1 MTESPPPFDSTAFL
15 KSLPHRPGVYR
26 MVDADGLLLY
36 VGKAKDLKKRV
47 STYFR
52 RSGRTVR
59 NASMMERTHD
69 VQVTVTHTEAEALL
83 LESNLIKQH
92 RPRYNILLRD
102 DKSYPYIHVS
112 TEQAFPR
119 LGFHRGS
126 RRGKGRYFGPYANAG
141 AVRETLNLLQKL
153 FRVRQCEDSFF
164 ANRSRPCLQHQ
175 IDRCTA
181 PCVDRISAR
190 EYAKDVGRAM
200 QFLEGKSEAVI
211 AALVADMEAAAGR
224 LDFERAALFRDQ
236 IETLRRVSERQY
248 VTGEKGDL
256 DIVACALGGETAC
269 IQVFTIRAGLNL
281 GNTSF
286 FPSLP
291 EAATYT
297 EILAAFLGQYY
308 LSHQIPEHVL
318 LSHRLDGQETLEEM
332 LSGLRGRRVSVSAA
346 VRGERARWLDLAR
359 RNAEHGL
366 NARRAARADHLH
378 RLRALQGALELDQR
392 PERMEC
398 FDISHTLGEATVA
411 SCVVFDQ
418 GQPLKSDYRRFNIEG
433 CAPGDDYAAMHQALS
448 RRYRRLKV
456 GEGPLPDVLLIDGGQ
471 GQVAQAAAVLEE
483 LQIEGVAL
491 VGVAKGPDRR
501 PGLETLVVAGRPKT
515 LPAHSPALHLIQQIR
530 DEAHRFAITGHRQR
544 RGRARRTSTLE
555 EISGLGPK
563 RRQSLLKHFGGLR
576 GVSRA
581 GVEEL
586 AKVPG
591 ISPRLARDIYDR
603 LHWNSEL

>member
-1 MTESPPPFDSTAFL
+1 ML
-15 KSLPHRPGVYR
+15 
-26 MVDADGLLLY
+26 DAEGELLY

-52 RSGRTVR
+52 RSGLTVR
-59 NASMMERTHD
+59 NASMMGRTHH
-69 VQVTVTHTEAEALL
+69 VEVTVTHTEAEALL
-83 LESNLIKQH
+83 LESNLIKRH

-112 TEQAFPR
+112 TQQGFPR
-119 LGFHRGS
+119 LAFHRGA
-126 RRGKGRYFGPYANAG
+126 RRGKGRYFGTYANAG

-181 PCVDRISAR
+181 PCVGRISAD
-190 EYAKDVGRAM
+190 EYAQDVAHAV
-200 QFLEGKSEAVI
+200 QFLEGRSEAVV
-211 AALVADMEAAAGR
+211 AALVKGMEAAAER

-248 VTGEKGDL
+248 VSGERGDL
-256 DIVACALGGETAC
+256 DIIACALAGETAC
-269 IQVFTIRAGLNL
+269 VQVFTIRAGLNL

-286 FPSLP
+286 FPGLP
-291 EAATYT
+291 EGATEA

-308 LSHQIPEHVL
+308 LGHEIPEHIL
-318 LSHRLDGQETLEEM
+318 LSHPLDEQATLEEM
-332 LSGLRGRRVSVSAA
+332 LSGLRGRRTGVTAT
-346 VRGERARWLDLAR
+346 VRGERARWLELAR

-366 NARRAARADHLH
+366 NARLATRADHLR
-378 RLRALQGALELDQR
+378 RLEALQSVLELDQS
-392 PERMEC
+392 PGRMEC

-411 SCVVFDQ
+411 SCVVFEQ

-433 CAPGDDYAAMHQALS
+433 CEPGDDYAAMHQALS

-456 GEGPLPDVLLIDGGQ
+456 GEGRLPDILFIDGGK
-471 GQVAQAAAVLEE
+471 GQVAQADAVLEE
-483 LQIEGVAL
+483 LQIEGVL
-491 VGVAKGPDRR
+491 VVGVAKGPDRR
-501 PGLETLVVAGRPKT
+501 AGLETLVVAGRPRT
-515 LPAHSPALHLIQQIR
+515 LPPHSPALHLIQQIR

-544 RGRARRTSTLE
+544 RGRARRSSTLE
-555 EISGLGPK
+555 QISGLGPK
-563 RRQSLLKHFGGLR
+563 RRQTLLKHFGGLR

-603 LHWNSEL
+603 LHSNP